1 MSSIRVSGNTS
12 GHYDL
17 TVPDVA
23 GSNTIALDK
32 IVVTDSS
39 GNVGIGTDAPKADF
53 HVVGADDNNLIVQNS
68 TYQNSGQ
75 NTEAAIRFKV
85 TASSDDERAKAG
97 ILLKNDGSA
106 YGRGD
111 LHFLVDSNDDNGNA
125 VLADSKMVISHEG
138 NVGVGTTSPETKLD
152 IRSATAT
159 YLTVGNT
166 TDNTSG
172 LDTGIVF
179 KQIGNIGNPATIQVI
194 GNLSPTSSSAYTAGF
209 KFQTGDWNGSAF
221 SSVDAMTIA
230 ASGNVGIGTTNPSS
244 PLHVSAAKNDG
255 WLAQLINT
263 GTGGDANGLDIHAG
277 VDSSDYI
284 LRTREQDGTD
294 VMAVKYGGKV
304 GIGTTQP
311 AGRLHVLG
319 SGGVDSTIQLES
331 TGTGNTVFYMKGAAG
346 NDFWGM
352 FTGAIGGGLTLKDE
366 TNAKDAFNARPQGK
380 MAYPNQTRFSAYS
393 NNSST
398 SYSAGSPFIMNL
410 VRNNING
417 RYNTS
422 NGIFTADVAGIYGF
436 RFNAYSY
443 ASGQWSVLYW
453 NGSSISYYYDT
464 NGTTSAG
471 DHTVLCSVEANRIHH
486 MAWTMYLASGTGCAV
501 GWRSGYSGNIYRSH
515 AQFSGEL
522 ISAD

>member
-1 MSSIRVSGNTS
+1 
-12 GHYDL
+12 
-17 TVPDVA
+17 
-23 GSNTIALDK
+23 
-32 IVVTDSS
+32 
-39 GNVGIGTDAPKADF
+39 
-53 HVVGADDNNLIVQNS
+53 
-68 TYQNSGQ
+68 
-75 NTEAAIRFKV
+75 
-85 TASSDDERAKAG
+85 
-97 ILLKNDGSA
+97 
-106 YGRGD
+106 
-111 LHFLVDSNDDNGNA
+111 
-125 VLADSKMVISHEG
+125 
-138 NVGVGTTSPETKLD
+138 
-152 IRSATAT
+152 
-159 YLTVGNT
+159 
-166 TDNTSG
+166 
-172 LDTGIVF
+172 
-179 KQIGNIGNPATIQVI
+179 
-194 GNLSPTSSSAYTAGF
+194 
-209 KFQTGDWNGSAF
+209 
-221 SSVDAMTIA
+221 
-230 ASGNVGIGTTNPSS
+230 
-244 PLHVSAAKNDG
+244 
-255 WLAQLINT
+255 
-263 GTGGDANGLDIHAG
+263 
-277 VDSSDYI
+277 
-284 LRTREQDGTD
+284 
-294 VMAVKYGGKV
+294 
-304 GIGTTQP
+304 
-311 AGRLHVLG
+311 
-319 SGGVDSTIQLES
+319 
-331 TGTGNTVFYMKGAAG
+331 MKGAAG

-352 FTGAIGGGLTLKDE
+352 FTGAVGGGLTLKDE